1 MRNRRKSREQEVDP
15 MYDML
20 FNMLIAFVFCF
31 IIAFI
36 SINPKAEKSG
46 DIPAKAEFII
56 TLSWPDND
64 PNDLDLWTQGPSG
77 EVVWFRNREAGLMH
91 LDRDDRGSSNNTIM
105 INGKKVVNPLRQEV
119 TTIRSIVPGE
129 YVANVHYYETKDAAA
144 GESRIGQPVEA
155 TLTVIKVNPK
165 AEVIFYGQATLEGRG
180 KEATMVRFTVDP
192 NGGVSNVN
200 TIPKSLAKSIT

>member
-1 MRNRRKSREQEVDP
+1 MRKRKRSGESEVDP

-31 IIAFI
+31 IIAFLA
-36 SINPKAEKSG
+36 INPKAKKSG

-64 PNDLDLWTQGPSG
+64 PNDLDLWAQGPSG

-91 LDRDDRGSSNNTIM
+91 LDRDDRGNANNTIM
-105 INGKKVVNPLRQEV
+105 VNGKKIINPLRQEV
-119 TTIRSIVPGE
+119 VTIRSIIPGE
-129 YVANVHYYETKDAAA
+129 YVANVHYYETKDIDANDPRA
-144 GESRIGQPVEA
+144 GQPVEA

-165 AEVIFYGQATLEGRG
+165 AEIVYYGQAVLEGRG
-180 KEATMVRFTVDP
+180 KEATMLRFSVTPD
-192 NGGVSNVN
+192 GGVTNVN
-200 TIPKSLAKSIT
+200 TIPKSLVNAI

>member
-1 MRNRRKSREQEVDP
+1 

-36 SINPKAEKSG
+36 SINPKAEKNG

-91 LDRDDRGSSNNTIM
+91 LDRDDRGSSNNTILV
-105 INGKKVVNPLRQEV
+105 NGKKVVNPLRQEV

-129 YVANVHYYETKDAAA
+129 YVANVHYYETKDLDPS
-144 GESRIGQPVEA
+144 EPKSGQPVEA

-165 AEVIFYGQATLEGRG
+165 AEVVFYGQATLEGRG
-180 KEATMVRFTVDP
+180 KESTLVRFTVEP
-192 NGGVSNVN
+192 NGSVTYVN
-200 TIPKSLAKSIT
+200 TIPKSLVKSIT

>member
-1 MRNRRKSREQEVDP
+1 MANRKRSREQEVDP

-31 IIAFI
+31 IIAFL
-36 SINPKAEKSG
+36 SINPKAQKSG

-64 PNDLDLWTQGPSG
+64 PNDLDLGTQGPSG

-91 LDRDDRGSSNNTIM
+91 LDRDDRGSSNNTIVV
-105 INGKKVVNPLRQEV
+105 NGKKVVNPLRQEV
-119 TTIRSIVPGE
+119 TTIRSIIPGE
-129 YVANVHYYETKDAAA
+129 YVANVHYYETKELDPNDPKA
-144 GESRIGQPVEA
+144 GQPVEA

-165 AEVIFYGQATLEGRG
+165 AEVVFYGQATLDGRG
-180 KEATMVRFTVDP
+180 KEATLVRFTIDP
-192 NGGVSNVN
+192 SGAVTNIN
-200 TIPKSLAKSIT
+200 TIPKSLAKSLT